1 MTTASKTKA
10 KVFEFLNDE
19 ILAGKGDLVLPGSDE
34 LSGVIKRYL
43 EGGENKLHCHPTE
56 DHTFYILQGQADFRL
71 ENDENIIVVKELEAV
86 YLPKGTN
93 YWFHSS
99 GDSKLIMLR
108 VGTEQG
114 SDRIIDGQL
123 VKSHRTGDTAQ
134 HAKVKDLLS
143 KQNRRSS

>member
-1 MTTASKTKA
+1 MTTTPRTKA
-10 KVFEFLNDE
+10 KVFEFINDE

-71 ENDENIIVVKELEAV
+71 ESDDNIVVAKAMEAV
-86 YLPKGTN
+86 FLPKGTN

-99 GDSKLIMLR
+99 GDKKLVMLR

-123 VKSHRTGDTAQ
+123 VKSHRTTDSAQ
-134 HAKVKDLLS
+134 HAAVKELPF
-143 KQNRRSS
+143 

>member
-1 MTTASKTKA
+1 MTTTPKTKA
-10 KVFEFLNDE
+10 KVFEFINDE

-34 LSGVIKRYL
+34 LSGVIKRYA

-71 ENDENIIVVKELEAV
+71 ENDDNIVVAKAMEAV
-86 YLPKGTN
+86 FLPKGTN

-99 GDSKLIMLR
+99 GDQKLVMLR

-114 SDRIIDGQL
+114 SDRIIDGKL
-123 VKSHRTGDTAQ
+123 VKSNRTGDSARYAP
-134 HAKVKDLLS
+134 AKELPF
-143 KQNRRSS
+143 

>member
-1 MTTASKTKA
+1 MTTTNKTQA
-10 KVFEFLNDE
+10 KVFEYINDD

-43 EGGENKLHCHPTE
+43 EGGENKLHCHPAE
-56 DHTFYILQGQADFRL
+56 DHTFFILQGKAEFRL
-71 ENDENIIVVKELEAV
+71 ENDDNIIEVKALEGV
-86 YLPKGTN
+86 FLPKGTN

-99 GDSKLIMLR
+99 GDQKLIMLR

-123 VKSHRTGDTAQ
+123 VKSHRTGETAQ
-134 HAKVKDLLS
+134 HAPVKVLPF
-143 KQNRRSS
+143 